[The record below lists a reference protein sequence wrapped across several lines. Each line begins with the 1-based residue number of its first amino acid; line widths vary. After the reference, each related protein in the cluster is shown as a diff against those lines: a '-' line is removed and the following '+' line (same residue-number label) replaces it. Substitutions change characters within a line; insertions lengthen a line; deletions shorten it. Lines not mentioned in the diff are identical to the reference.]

1 MGGCKNPLRL
11 VRPRPRRQNSTSSSV
26 QSQVVKVAEELQV
39 LLCRTTT
46 LPQKQF
52 IHLTYPLL
60 LYVLM

>member
-11 VRPRPRRQNSTSSSV
+11 VRPRRQNSTSSSV
-26 QSQVVKVAEELQV
+26 QSQVVKVVEELQV

-46 LPQKQF
+46 LPQKQQF
-52 IHLTYPLL
+52 IHLTHPLL